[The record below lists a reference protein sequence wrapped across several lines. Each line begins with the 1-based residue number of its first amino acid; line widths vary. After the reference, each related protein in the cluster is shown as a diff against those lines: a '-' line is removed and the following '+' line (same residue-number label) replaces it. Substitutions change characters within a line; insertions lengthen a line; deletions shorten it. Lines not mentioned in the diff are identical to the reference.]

1 MRLMV
6 TIIPKNGIKLFVFG
20 IKSVL
25 QIIAVTLQNNSE
37 INCRFFAL
45 IFFPE
50 IIQISQIWNFYSTDT
65 MKFLLNCQ

>member
-1 MRLMV
+1 MRLMT

-20 IKSVL
+20 IESIL

-45 IFFPE
+45 IFF
-50 IIQISQIWNFYSTDT
+50 QRSFKYSRSGIFTQ
-65 MKFLLNCQ
+65 LLPIAEFSFI